1 MASLYNL
8 KINNFRGI
16 EKLEHTFDKNLNCII
31 GHGDSGKTSLL
42 DAISFVLSPYYS
54 LSFDDGDFNKG
65 NISNPIEIEATLI
78 NIPDTIIS
86 KYDTHLRGVSSGR
99 IIDNMESDDA
109 ETAETAITV
118 KLTVNK
124 NLEPIWELVTDRGQE
139 PRAISAYDRG
149 LLNIFIVN
157 EFTDR
162 HFNFNKGNPLYKL
175 FNQSKSN
182 NIDTTQTDI
191 LIDTL
196 RETKDKI
203 DTELDG
209 KFLEVI
215 KKIIEA
221 AKLLGI
227 DVSELN
233 AAFDFKDI
241 LIKENKVSLHED
253 GVPLRLRGKGS
264 KRLISLAIQLSIV
277 DEPSVI
283 LIDEIEMGLESYR
296 AQHLARILKRNY
308 PRHQIIFT
316 THSRDVVVEL
326 DCENILI
333 MRKDSHKLYNL
344 PDTFQATVRKNPE
357 ALFAKRI
364 IVCEGSTEIGLCRAL
379 NEYRESNDKE
389 SLACLG
395 ICLAD
400 GDGDNMTEYIFNFR
414 TLVYDVCLFCD
425 TDKKEFNIKKDAIRN
440 SGATIFDCESENS
453 IEDQIFKDL
462 PLATIKKIIEY
473 VIEENIMYK
482 FSLIDSI
489 NSKIEVNKI
498 SSIENIFTEDRVD
511 IRNALGKNSKKKS
524 WFKNITQGTII
535 GEKIFDGYND
545 LKPETGL
552 KKIFE
557 GLILWIEDSNLV
569 SEESENN

>member
-16 EKLEHTFDKNLNCII
+16 GNLEHTFDKNLNCII
-31 GHGDSGKTSLL
+31 GHGDSGKSSLL
-42 DAISFVLSPYYS
+42 DAVSLVLSPYYS
-54 LSFDDGDFNKG
+54 ISFDDGDFYKC

-78 NIPDTIIS
+78 NIPDAIIS
-86 KYDTHLRGVSSGR
+86 KYDTHLRGVASGR
-99 IIDNMESDDA
+99 IIDDMESDDA
-109 ETAETAITV
+109 ETAESAITV

-149 LLNIFIVN
+149 LLNIFVVN

-182 NIDTTQTDI
+182 SIDTAQTDV

-203 DTELDG
+203 DLELYG
-209 KFLEVI
+209 KFYEVT

-227 DVSELN
+227 DIPELN

-253 GVPLRLRGKGS
+253 GIPLRLRGKGS

-283 LIDEIEMGLESYR
+283 LID
-296 AQHLARILKRNY
+296 
-308 PRHQIIFT
+308 
-316 THSRDVVVEL
+316 
-326 DCENILI
+326 
-333 MRKDSHKLYNL
+333 L
-344 PDTFQATVRKNPE
+344 PHTFQATVRKNPE

-364 IVCEGSTEIGLCRAL
+364 IVGEGSTEIGLCRAL
-379 NEYRESNDKE
+379 NEYRERNEKE

-395 ICLAD
+395 ICIAD
-400 GDGDNMTEYIFNFR
+400 GHGNNMTEYILNFR
-414 TLVYDVCLFCD
+414 KLEFDVCLFCD
-425 TDKKEFNIKKDAIRN
+425 TDNGKFNDKKQVLID
-440 SGATIFDCESENS
+440 SGAIIFDCEEKKS
-453 IEDQIFKDL
+453 IEDQLFKDL
-462 PLATIKKIIEY
+462 PFETIKNIIDF
-473 VIEENIMYK
+473 VIDENIIQRN
-482 FSLIDSI
+482 SLIQSI
-489 NSKIEVNKI
+489 NSNIIGNKI
-498 SSIENIFTEDRVD
+498 TSIEDIISQDRKD
-511 IRNALGKNSKKKS
+511 IRKALGVSSKNNN
-524 WFKNITQGTII
+524 WFKNITKGTAI
-535 GEKIFDGYND
+535 G
-545 LKPETGL
+545 
-552 KKIFE
+552 KKIFNDYDE
-557 GLILWIEDSNLV
+557 LKPSTKLKEILDGLTSWIE
-569 SEESENN
+569 NN